1 MEVPAVRA
9 EERRFYGTGIPRHD
23 PTRLS
28 GKLVVVEG
36 ADGSGRSTQMAM
48 LREWLEGEGFA
59 TSDVGLA
66 RSSLVS
72 GELEQAK
79 LGNVL
84 GRTTLSLFYATDF
97 ADQLENRI
105 LPALSAGFIVLA
117 DRYIYT
123 LMIRDLVRGADP
135 EWLRNLY
142 GMALVP
148 DLVFYLRVAPRQ
160 LVERNFRKNAELDFW
175 ESGTDIGLSRD
186 RFDSF
191 IRYQTLVQRQFA
203 RFSAEYGFHVI
214 NGNRSPRWVNREL
227 RRGIADML
235 AADGDFTDVPDPER
249 FHPIQTPGVLR

>member
-1 MEVPAVRA
+1 MRA
-9 EERRFYGTGIPRHD
+9 EERRFYGTGIPRVD
-23 PTRLS
+23 PTRLG

-36 ADGSGRSTQMAM
+36 ADGSGRSTQIAM
-48 LREWLEGEGFA
+48 LKEWLEGEGFA
-59 TSDVGLA
+59 TGGVGLA
-66 RSSLVS
+66 RSTLVS

-105 LPALSAGFIVLA
+105 LTALSAGFIVLA

-123 LMIRDLVRGADP
+123 LMARDLVRGADP
-135 EWLRNLY
+135 DWLRGLY

-175 ESGTDIGLSRD
+175 ESGMDIGLSRD

-191 IRYQTLVQRQFA
+191 IRYQTLIQRRFA
-203 RFSAEYGFHVI
+203 RMEDEYGFHVV

-227 RRGIADML
+227 RQGIAAMI
-235 AADGDFTDVPDPER
+235 AADGDFAEVPDPDR
-249 FHPIQTPGVLR
+249 YHPRPTTGVPR